1 MTTSPTPRGA
11 VAPDGTAAIVIVLVP
26 EAILSV
32 RRSVALLAAGIG
44 TRSTSTSLPLGASVA
59 MLVSPAGAAGDQVDA
74 LWNSYP
80 RMASAKSQVI
90 VVSPTSVFFHV
101 DGREQPM

>member
-44 TRSTSTSLPLGASVA
+44 TRSTSTSLPRRASTALPLGASVA

-80 RMASAKSQVI
+80 RMASAKFQVI
-90 VVSPTSVFFHV
+90 VVSP
-101 DGREQPM
+101 